1 MPKNMI
7 SFKLS
12 NHLSELDTLRKKV
25 EQFGTRLGIPEKT
38 IFEVNLI
45 IDELFSNIVSCGFR
59 DNGIHWVTIH
69 ISLLEDALHIRVED
83 DGVPFNPKASQKPD
97 LECPM
102 EERRIGGLGI
112 HLVTELS
119 DKISYYRKGGK
130 NILVLEKKI
139 AEDSIQIEK

>member
-12 NHLSELDTLRKKV
+12 NHLSELDTLREKL

-59 DNGIHWVTIH
+59 DNGIHWVTIN
-69 ISLLEDALHIRVED
+69 ISHQEDALHIRVED
-83 DGVPFNPKASQKPD
+83 DGVPFNPKATQKPD

-119 DKISYYRKGGK
+119 DKISYYREGDR